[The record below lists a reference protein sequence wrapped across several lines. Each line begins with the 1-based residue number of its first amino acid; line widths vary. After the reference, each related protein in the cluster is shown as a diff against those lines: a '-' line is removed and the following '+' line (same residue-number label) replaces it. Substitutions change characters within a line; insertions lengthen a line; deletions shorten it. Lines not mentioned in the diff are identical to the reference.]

1 MRRAMAVAVDLLCG
15 IVLLGL
21 VFAGTRLLLHD
32 RNLVYLLFPCLSIA
46 AYGLARGRARGG
58 GSERALTVVALD
70 LPLALAFAF
79 LLSARDRG
87 LTVLLAVTT
96 AAAILGVSRAGW
108 RAVAPILVGGNV
120 ALALALPAFVGLLV
134 QSEEVKEPAL
144 SLTLRRIDAGGDAL
158 VPAAQLRGHIVVLD
172 FWATW
177 CVPCRRE
184 LPEIDRL
191 AKRLGGQAMF
201 FAVDS
206 AMTDEPG
213 DAGDTPEKARRALAS
228 QGLTLPLAW
237 SGDGVLETACRI
249 HGLPA
254 LVVLDRAGR
263 IRFRHVGYVESE
275 GLSERLEGLIARL
288 AAETDS

>member
-1 MRRAMAVAVDLLCG
+1 MRRAMAIAADLLCG
-15 IVLLGL
+15 VVVLAAA
-21 VFAGTRLLLHD
+21 FAGTRLLLHY
-32 RNLVYLLFPCLSIA
+32 RTLVYILFPWLSVA
-46 AYGLARGRARGG
+46 AFALARLRARGS
-58 GSERALTVVALD
+58 GSERALTVLALN

-87 LTVLLAVTT
+87 LSALLAVTV
-96 AAAILGVSRAGW
+96 AGAVLGVSRAAGK
-108 RAVAPILVGGNV
+108 AVVPILVVGNA

-134 QSEEVKEPAL
+134 QSEEVREPAP
-144 SLTLRRIDAGGDAL
+144 SFTLRRIDAGGD
-158 VPAAQLRGHIVVLD
+158 VQIPAAQLRGHVVMLD

-191 AKRLGGQAMF
+191 AKRLGGQALF

-213 DAGDTPEKARRALAS
+213 DAGDTPGKARQALAA

-237 SGDGVLETACRI
+237 SGDGVLETACRVR
-249 HGLPA
+249 GLPS

-263 IRFRHVGYVESE
+263 IRYRHVGYVESE
-275 GLSERLEGLIARL
+275 GLSERLEELIGRL